1 MVLAGGSGTKQGDA
15 ALGEVGLELLG
26 RVALVGQDR
35 LAAAQQARFGL
46 EEVPA
51 TSRSSSLGWAKAM
64 VTGSPVGVHTR

>member
-35 LAAAQQARFGL
+35 LAAAQQARLGL
-46 EEVPA
+46 EEVPGNLA
-51 TSRSSSLGWAKAM
+51 PVELGVGKAK